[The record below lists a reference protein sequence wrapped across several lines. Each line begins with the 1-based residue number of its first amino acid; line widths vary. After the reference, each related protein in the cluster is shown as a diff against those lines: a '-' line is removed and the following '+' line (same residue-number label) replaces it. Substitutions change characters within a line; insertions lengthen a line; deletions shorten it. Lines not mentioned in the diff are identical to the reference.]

1 MGRGE
6 YVFSSIGSNGVRA
19 LPGATGY
26 VRSYADVFRERVAE
40 LDAAIQQA
48 DRDYTATYSTNWQSG
63 YGKPGEPGL
72 DQSVVIKHWRPFVQN
87 WNGTREWLLK
97 RLLAGQIDRG
107 DALVL
112 ATWAGR
118 FNDFKMSAAASMGLY
133 TTAPNVTIRGE
144 ADAEQGKTPR
154 WKIAAGVAAALG
166 VGYFVLVRPSIKA
179 GDRRLA
185 EARKLASDVGLRSGM
200 TEDEKDRAFDA
211 YYKKKG
217 YPSYLLSTARKVTT

>member
-6 YVFSSIGSNGVRA
+6 YGHSSIGSNGVRE

-26 VRSYADVFRERVAE
+26 VRTYADVFRERVAE

-48 DRDYTATYSTNWQSG
+48 DRDYMTTYSTNWRSG

-72 DQSVVIKHWRPFVQN
+72 DQSVVIKRWQPFVQN

-97 RLLAGQIDRG
+97 RLYAGQIDRG

-112 ATWAGR
+112 AAWAGR
-118 FNDFKMSAAASMGLY
+118 FNEFKMSASASMGLY
-133 TTAPNVTIRGE
+133 TTAPSVTIRG
-144 ADAEQGKTPR
+144 DAEETAKTPR

-166 VGYFVLVRPSIKA
+166 VGYLVLVRPTIKA

-200 TEDEKDRAFDA
+200 TEGEKDRAFDA

-217 YPSYLLSTARKVTT
+217 YPSYLLSTAPKFTT